1 MLAYRVAAP
10 RLRTLSLFAVHLGGP
25 ARTMHRALAGVRIGL
40 AAAALVAYFAPWH
53 AVHAVGTE
61 LEGLKEQPTFTCT
74 GWSHVTTPLPAVALL
89 ATIFLASIAFRWPK
103 LSAAIS
109 LPAVTLGALVAVR
122 YAVDNHLHRFD
133 RVVMLGG
140 ERVFTGLWLA
150 LVVAAL
156 VDLALVPLLFAWT
169 RARLVRR

>member
-1 MLAYRVAAP
+1 MLAYRIAAP
-10 RLRTLSLFAVHLGGP
+10 RPRALSLYAIHLHGG
-25 ARTMHRALAGVRIGL
+25 ARTVHRGLAVVRIGL

-61 LEGLKEQPTFTCT
+61 LARLQETPTFTCS

-133 RVVMLGG
+133 RVVTLTG
-140 ERVFTGLWLA
+140 ERVFSSLWLA
-150 LVVAAL
+150 LVIAAL
-156 VDLALVPLLFAWT
+156 VDLAVVPLLFAWT
-169 RARLVRR
+169 RARLINR